1 MISINAELQLL
12 NGMETEEALKIALD
26 MAGFTEVPGDT
37 AIHVPGNFTKPLVAI
52 DVGVS
57 ELLLAKSLG
66 CDGVIAHHP
75 SGISHI
81 NFYRVLERHIDFM
94 RSFGIKGD
102 LYSPVQPIEE
112 RSKLRA
118 HVSIAYHV
126 VDAAK
131 RLNMPFMNVHLPCD
145 EIGRKIMETKV
156 NNSGPKVKDVIDLL
170 SALPEFRNGIKPE
183 VVLGREENKRGK
195 TALVVAAGTNG
206 GYAVAKKYFIS
217 GFDTVIYMHIDQEDL
232 RKLREDPETKNKN
245 LILIGHAPGDSVGIN
260 AYLAELKKRD
270 IKPTTIGIMGEK

>member
-1 MISINAELQLL
+1 MISINAELLSL
-12 NGMETEEALKIALD
+12 NGMETEEALRIALD

-37 AIHVPGNFTKPLVAI
+37 AIHVPGNFNKPLVTI
-52 DVGVS
+52 DVDVS

-75 SGISHI
+75 TGISHI
-81 NFYRVLERHIDFM
+81 NFFRVLERHVDFM
-94 RSFGIKGD
+94 QSFGITGD
-102 LYSPVQPIEE
+102 LYSLIQPIRE

-131 RLNMPFMNVHLPCD
+131 RLNMPLMNVHLPCD
-145 EIGRKIMETKV
+145 EIGRKIMETRVNSAGSKV
-156 NNSGPKVKDVIDLL
+156 SDIIKSL
-170 SALPEFRNGIKPE
+170 SVLREFRNGIKPE
-183 VVLGREENKRGK
+183 VVLGREENERGK

-206 GYAVAKKYFIS
+206 GYSIAKKYFAS
-217 GFDTVIYMHIDQEDL
+217 GFETVIYMHIDQEDL

-245 LILIGHAPGDSVGIN
+245 LILIGHAPGDSIGIN
-260 AYLAELKKRD
+260 AYLAELKKKGV
-270 IKPTTIGIMGEK
+270 KPVTIGIMGEE

>member
-1 MISINAELQLL
+1 MISINVELSLP
-12 NGMETEEALKIALD
+12 NDMETEEALKIALD
-26 MAGFTEVPGDT
+26 MAGFTEIPGDT

-75 SGISHI
+75 IGISHI
-81 NFYRVLERHIDFM
+81 NFFRVLERHVDFM
-94 RSFGIKGD
+94 RSFGITGD
-102 LYSPVQPIEE
+102 LYSLVQSIEE

-126 VDAAK
+126 VDAARK
-131 RLNMPFMNVHLPCD
+131 LNMPFMNVHLPCD

-156 NNSGPKVKDVIDLL
+156 INAGPKVNDVVDSL
-170 SALPEFRNGIKPE
+170 SVLPEFRNGIKPE
-183 VVLGREENKRGK
+183 VVLGSEHNERGK

-206 GYAVAKKYFIS
+206 GYAIAKKYFTA
-217 GFDTVIYMHIDQEDL
+217 GFETVIYMHIDQEDL

-245 LILIGHAPGDSVGIN
+245 LILIGHAPGDSIGIN
-260 AYLAELKKRD
+260 AYLAELKKKG
-270 IKPTTIGIMGEK
+270 IKPITIGIMGEK